1 MRRSILILVLA
12 VACSPASVAE
22 SPSRGGFANGICQ
35 PTTRTDDMGIITAT
49 GSFGLLGPV
58 RASADDS
65 LNDEIL
71 VVWRDGGPGIALQV
85 QADGIDPA
93 LNTKWVRWGAI
104 GPVEGGTPWGNVAYR
119 VGLKPIGRAG
129 CWRLGATGAPP
140 EDGVVIY
147 IRPS

>member
-65 LNDEIL
+65 LNDEIRSRGTTCSGVEL
-71 VVWRDGGPGIALQV
+71 RIHFGKILDLKIEVDVVETGTRS
-85 QADGIDPA
+85 AD
-93 LNTKWVRWGAI
+93 
-104 GPVEGGTPWGNVAYR
+104 
-119 VGLKPIGRAG
+119 
-129 CWRLGATGAPP
+129 RLG
-140 EDGVVIY
+140 
-147 IRPS
+147 

>member
-71 VVWRDGGPGIALQV
+71 VVWRDGETVAFEDVDDDWSSGFALSTAEFVAFLEGRTPAYELTAAGGIEVLRLVLALGRSLETGEGV
-85 QADGIDPA
+85 ALDG
-93 LNTKWVRWGAI
+93 
-104 GPVEGGTPWGNVAYR
+104 
-119 VGLKPIGRAG
+119 
-129 CWRLGATGAPP
+129 
-140 EDGVVIY
+140 
-147 IRPS
+147 